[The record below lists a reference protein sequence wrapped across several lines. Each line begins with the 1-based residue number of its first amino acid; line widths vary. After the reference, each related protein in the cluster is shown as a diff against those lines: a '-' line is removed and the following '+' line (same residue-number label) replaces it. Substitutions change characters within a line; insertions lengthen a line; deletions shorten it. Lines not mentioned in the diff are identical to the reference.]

1 MSRTQGRVNRTQGRG
16 RKMQKRFFGD
26 GTLTLREAE
35 GAWRMLRKLPLS
47 DCCSDLV
54 LNGALW
60 RCGNAELAQDQD
72 QAYGNAG
79 KDGKDGKEGRVRVVR
94 RCKWR
99 DWPHFIFREAQP

>member
-1 MSRTQGRVNRTQGRG
+1 MERMSRTQGRVNRTHGRMSRTVGRG
-16 RKMQKRFFGD
+16 RKMQKSFFGD

-60 RCGNAELAQDQD
+60 RC
-72 QAYGNAG
+72 
-79 KDGKDGKEGRVRVVR
+79 VVAR
-94 RCKWR
+94 RNLHRIKMKHMAKMAKR
-99 DWPHFIFREAQP
+99 GG

>member
-1 MSRTQGRVNRTQGRG
+1 MSRTQGRVNRTGGRG
-16 RKMQKRFFGD
+16 RKMQKSFFGD

-47 DCCSDLV
+47 AFYSDLV

-79 KDGKDGKEGRVRVVR
+79 KDGKDGKEGRVRLVR

-99 DWPHFIFREAQP
+99 DWPHFIFREVQP

>member
-1 MSRTQGRVNRTQGRG
+1 MSRTQGRG

-35 GAWRMLRKLPLS
+35 EAWRMLRKLPLS
-47 DCCSDLV
+47 ACCSDLV

-60 RCGNAELAQDQD
+60 RCGSAEVAQDQD
-72 QAYGNAG
+72 EAY
-79 KDGKDGKEGRVRVVR
+79 GKDGKEGRVR

-99 DWPHFIFREAQP
+99 DWPHFIFREVQP

>member
-1 MSRTQGRVNRTQGRG
+1 MERMSRTQGRMSRTQGRG

-35 GAWRMLRKLPLS
+35 EAWRMLRKLPLS
-47 DCCSDLV
+47 GCCSDLV

-60 RCGNAELAQDQD
+60 RCGSAEVAQDQD
-72 QAYGNAG
+72 EAYGN
-79 KDGKDGKEGRVRVVR
+79 DGKDGKEGRVR

-99 DWPHFIFREAQP
+99 DWPHFIFREVQP